1 MEHLIRQVLEQI
13 GEDPDR
19 EGLVK
24 TPERV
29 ARAYG
34 EICGGYAMDPDA
46 MVRKALFQAE
56 GKEMIVVNDIDFYS
70 MCEHHMLPFFGKA
83 HVAYIPNEKIVGLS
97 KIARV
102 VEAYARRL
110 QVQERMTAQIAGCL
124 MRNLDALGVAVVL
137 HAQHLC
143 MMMRG
148 IQKQNSFAVT
158 SEMLGVFQ
166 DNPKTRAEFL
176 TLMGEKI

>member
-1 MEHLIRQVLEQI
+1 MESLIRDLLVSI
-13 GEDPDR
+13 GEDPER

-29 ARAYG
+29 ARAWQEMAAGYHTDPG
-34 EICGGYAMDPDA
+34 EL
-46 MVRKALFQAE
+46 VRGALFEAE
-56 GKEMIVVNDIDFYS
+56 GREMVLVGDIDFYS

-83 HVAYIPNEKIVGLS
+83 YVAYIPNGKIVGLS

-110 QVQERMTAQIAGCL
+110 QIQERMTAQIANCL
-124 MRNLDALGVAVVL
+124 MQNLQPLGVAVVL
-137 HAQHLC
+137 RASHLC

-148 IQKQNSFAVT
+148 VQKQNSIATT
-158 SEMLGVFQ
+158 SEMLGAFK
-166 DNPKTRAEFL
+166 DRRETRQEFL
-176 TLMGEKI
+176 SLIRE